1 MLNKEDETNNDSSL
15 GTEQPDSS
23 PVMKLSPD
31 MGKDLDD
38 PNSLWERSSFL
49 CVAYTIDT
57 VKVFTMNAMHGS

>member
-1 MLNKEDETNNDSSL
+1 MLNKEDETNNDSNL

-49 CVAYTIDT
+49 CVAYTILLKCLPWT
-57 VKVFTMNAMHGS
+57 AEPYS